1 MENMEIILSD
11 MNKGKINTF
20 LNRDF
25 KIKSLNVK
33 SSHFYDNKKKMDLTL
48 LDVEDFEYI
57 LSPIGTGNIVLEK
70 LDLGIEIN
78 DVVIILSFDEV
89 LGDIVINFPESEVL
103 SNEYEE
109 IQRKLLDIITYT
121 MNLKEK
127 YNIPKV
133 IFGYEPATSPDS
145 MLLELTNNMVNYEKE
160 IDKLIQ
166 SLSV

>member
-1 MENMEIILSD
+1 
-11 MNKGKINTF
+11 
-20 LNRDF
+20 
-25 KIKSLNVK
+25 
-33 SSHFYDNKKKMDLTL
+33 MDLTL

>member
-1 MENMEIILSD
+1 
-11 MNKGKINTF
+11 
-20 LNRDF
+20 
-25 KIKSLNVK
+25 
-33 SSHFYDNKKKMDLTL
+33 MDLTL
-48 LDVEDFEYI
+48 LGVEDFEYI